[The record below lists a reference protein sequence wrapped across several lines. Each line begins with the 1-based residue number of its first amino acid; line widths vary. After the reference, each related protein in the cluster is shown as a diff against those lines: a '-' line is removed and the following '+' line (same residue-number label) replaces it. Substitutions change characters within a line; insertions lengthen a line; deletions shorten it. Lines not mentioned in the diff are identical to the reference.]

1 MMFIGDAVVIETTIE
16 KQGGGGGVDP
26 PFNIAIAT

>member
-16 KQGGGGGVDP
+16 KQGGGGVDP